1 MTKPTINRRQLLG
14 TAALGIAAA
23 PLAGCTG
30 VSRQDSQPHYV
41 MVFDQNKCVGC
52 GECKIACN
60 ETNKLPKGR
69 SRLLMQLNGVK
80 PDGSNKKD
88 RHYTRVS
95 CQQCEEAPCIRVCPT
110 GAAHRD
116 KETGIVTVDADL
128 CIGCKY
134 CIVAC
139 PYNVRY
145 IREDTGA
152 ADHCNFCLD
161 TRLQRGEDPACVSA
175 CRFDALVFGDV
186 NDPNAFVTKLLD
198 FKDSVR
204 VRPQLGTKPSLRY
217 IPFKKES

>member
-30 VSRQDSQPHYV
+30 VQAKPHYA

-110 GAAHRD
+110 RPA
-116 KETGIVTVDADL
+116 
-128 CIGCKY
+128 
-134 CIVAC
+134 
-139 PYNVRY
+139 P
-145 IREDTGA
+145 
-152 ADHCNFCLD
+152 
-161 TRLQRGEDPACVSA
+161 GERKS
-175 CRFDALVFGDV
+175 
-186 NDPNAFVTKLLD
+186 T
-198 FKDSVR
+198 
-204 VRPQLGTKPSLRY
+204 T
-217 IPFKKES
+217 

>member
-1 MTKPTINRRQLLG
+1 M
-14 TAALGIAAA
+14 
-23 PLAGCTG
+23 
-30 VSRQDSQPHYV
+30 
-41 MVFDQNKCVGC
+41 
-52 GECKIACN
+52 
-60 ETNKLPKGR
+60 
-69 SRLLMQLNGVK
+69 
-80 PDGSNKKD
+80 
-88 RHYTRVS
+88 
-95 CQQCEEAPCIRVCPT
+95 
-110 GAAHRD
+110 
-116 KETGIVTVDADL
+116 TVDADL

-161 TRLQRGEDPACVSA
+161 TRLQKGEDPACVSA

-186 NDPNAFVTKLLD
+186 NDPNSFVTKLLD

-217 IPFKKES
+217 IPLKKES

>member
-80 PDGSNKKD
+80 SDGSNK
-88 RHYTRVS
+88 RIATTRAFRAS
-95 CQQCEEAPCIRVCPT
+95 SARKRPASASARRGPRI
-110 GAAHRD
+110 A
-116 KETGIVTVDADL
+116 
-128 CIGCKY
+128 
-134 CIVAC
+134 
-139 PYNVRY
+139 
-145 IREDTGA
+145 
-152 ADHCNFCLD
+152 
-161 TRLQRGEDPACVSA
+161 TRKRG
-175 CRFDALVFGDV
+175 L
-186 NDPNAFVTKLLD
+186 
-198 FKDSVR
+198 
-204 VRPQLGTKPSLRY
+204 
-217 IPFKKES
+217 

>member
-14 TAALGIAAA
+14 TAALGIAAV

-152 ADHCNFCLD
+152 AVSLSMELGG
-161 TRLQRGEDPACVSA
+161 RSLQFLLGYTPAQGRRSGL
-175 CRFDALVFGDV
+175 RFGL
-186 NDPNAFVTKLLD
+186 P
-198 FKDSVR
+198 
-204 VRPQLGTKPSLRY
+204 
-217 IPFKKES
+217 I